1 MGCHPSNWQTHIFQD
16 GYCTP
21 NQIIKY
27 IYICVTIIIINMY
40 IGYRYMIDITCA
52 FLKGGFHPWST
63 IDLEGCWSICWVQN
77 LWSGTPQ
84 PILGDLGDPLLKKSS
99 FLGNGRPAIKGIS
112 VWIEWDCAHNTR
124 TQQPS
129 TIPIVIYQKW
139 DFKYT
144 MLRCLWW
151 MMVIDPI
158 LTINSDKW
166 DQP

>member
-1 MGCHPSNWQTHIFQD
+1 MSSFQLTNSYFSRWLLHHQPD
-16 GYCTP
+16 
-21 NQIIKY
+21 NY
-27 IYICVTIIIINMY
+27 IYIYVTIIIIINMY

-52 FLKGGFHPWST
+52 FLKGVPSMINNWSWRVL
-63 IDLEGCWSICWVQN
+63 IN
-77 LWSGTPQ
+77 LLGAKPLIGGTPQ

-112 VWIEWDCAHNTR
+112 VWIEWDCANNIR

-139 DFKYT
+139 DFKHT
-144 MLRCLWW
+144 MFRCLWW